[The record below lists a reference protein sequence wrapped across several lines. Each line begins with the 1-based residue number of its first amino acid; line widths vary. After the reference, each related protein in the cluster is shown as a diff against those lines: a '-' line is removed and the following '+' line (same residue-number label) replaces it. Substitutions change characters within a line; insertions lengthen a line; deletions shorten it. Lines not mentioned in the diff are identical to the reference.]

1 MQHVRLA
8 PLQSNGRSITPGLE
22 GTHHQRATWKQTMVP
37 NAVGGLLKARLIQ
50 GIHGPLSLHIVAQN
64 KMLSWVGVPI

>member
-1 MQHVRLA
+1 
-8 PLQSNGRSITPGLE
+8 
-22 GTHHQRATWKQTMVP
+22 MVP